1 MSQNFSMNSAFD
13 SFSAFLGLFLNGSYF
28 LLLQKNLNI
37 NKYKAL
43 MLYTEIVKYKWKHM
57 LHFLLTSVEVL
68 LPTDFLRRTCVITA
82 EITMHDIFTRYLPSW
97 LNSHSLYQ
105 ISTIWLISC
114 SGHLPLTK
122 GFKTSL
128 AKRST
133 FLRENHDVC
142 VIITKWE
149 ILHL

>member
-82 EITMHDIFTRYLPSW
+82 EITMHDIFTRYLPS
-97 LNSHSLYQ
+97 
-105 ISTIWLISC
+105 
-114 SGHLPLTK
+114 
-122 GFKTSL
+122 
-128 AKRST
+128 
-133 FLRENHDVC
+133 
-142 VIITKWE
+142 
-149 ILHL
+149 